1 MRKLFI
7 LFIYMVVSVAGIGQ
21 NSGLNSQKADQVRAL
36 MQSYQYTSAV
46 NLANKFLADTIMPE
60 MLLLK
65 GEALE
70 AVYRYKDAIQ
80 TLQVAKHQDSLNL
93 QILNELVNIY
103 REAGETDSAILIN
116 REICSLAPDNE
127 FFTLQLANL
136 YYSNKDYVHAKQILR
151 PLYQKDTNSI
161 YLIRQLALN
170 YEEIKPYDSAEYFYQ
185 IAMKMAPGDP
195 FLVSRL
201 ANLLIREERVNEAYG
216 VTAKFLKVNPVN
228 ISILKINAY
237 CNFLIYDYEDAA
249 KELRK
254 CIMLGDSSKFT
265 RKYLALSYYDQQ
277 EFDTA
282 APYFLSLY
290 RSDTTDAENCFYYGV
305 CKSRINSPD
314 TGILFLNK
322 TLRILKP
329 HIKFLS
335 SIDAELAADYSHTNQ
350 PDTALALLQQALR
363 LDPGNSFLQFK
374 IAYQYDY
381 YLHKPYKA
389 LPFYREFLKNAPPHA
404 EGEHEKYRITPVK
417 NGIPEIKG
425 SCNDYAKNRIA
436 VITGKR

>member
-136 YYSNKDYVHAKQILR
+136 YYSNKDYVHA
-151 PLYQKDTNSI
+151 
-161 YLIRQLALN
+161 
-170 YEEIKPYDSAEYFYQ
+170 
-185 IAMKMAPGDP
+185 
-195 FLVSRL
+195 
-201 ANLLIREERVNEAYG
+201 
-216 VTAKFLKVNPVN
+216 
-228 ISILKINAY
+228 NA
-237 CNFLIYDYEDAA
+237 
-249 KELRK
+249 R
-254 CIMLGDSSKFT
+254 
-265 RKYLALSYYDQQ
+265 
-277 EFDTA
+277 
-282 APYFLSLY
+282 Y
-290 RSDTTDAENCFYYGV
+290 RRAF
-305 CKSRINSPD
+305 R
-314 TGILFLNK
+314 
-322 TLRILKP
+322 
-329 HIKFLS
+329 
-335 SIDAELAADYSHTNQ
+335 
-350 PDTALALLQQALR
+350 
-363 LDPGNSFLQFK
+363 
-374 IAYQYDY
+374 
-381 YLHKPYKA
+381 
-389 LPFYREFLKNAPPHA
+389 
-404 EGEHEKYRITPVK
+404 
-417 NGIPEIKG
+417 
-425 SCNDYAKNRIA
+425 
-436 VITGKR
+436 

>member
-1 MRKLFI
+1 MRNLFI
-7 LFIYMVVSVAGIGQ
+7 LFIFMVVSIVVNAQ
-21 NSGLNSQKADQVRAL
+21 NPELNTRKADQVRAF
-36 MQSYQYTSAV
+36 MQSYQYASAI
-46 NLANKFLADTIMPE
+46 NLADKFLADTVSSE

-70 AVYRYKDAIQ
+70 ALFRYKDAIQ
-80 TLQVAKHQDSLNL
+80 TLQFAKHQDSLSL
-93 QILNELVNIY
+93 QILNELINIY
-103 REAGETDSAILIN
+103 RLNGETDSAISIN

-127 FFTLQLANL
+127 FFSLQLANL
-136 YYSNKDYVHAKQILR
+136 YYSIKDYVHARQILR
-151 PLYQKDTNSI
+151 PLYQKDTTSF
-161 YLIRQLALN
+161 YLIKQLALN

-185 IAMKMAPGDP
+185 VALKMAPGDP

-216 VTAKFLKVNPVN
+216 VTAKFLKTNPVN
-228 ISILKINAY
+228 TGILKINAY

-249 KELRK
+249 RELKK

-265 RKYLALSYYDQQ
+265 FKYLALSYYD
-277 EFDTA
+277 EEKFDSA
-282 APYFLSLY
+282 APYFFSLY
-290 RSDTTDAENCFYYGV
+290 KSDTSDAENCFYYGV
-305 CKSRINSPD
+305 SKSRLNSPD

-335 SIDAELAADYSHTNQ
+335 SIDAELAANYSHTNQ
-350 PDTALALLQQALR
+350 PDTALVLLQMALQ
-363 LDPGNSFLQFK
+363 LDPGNSYLQFK

-389 LPFYREFLKNAPPHA
+389 LPFYSEFLKYAPPHA

-417 NGIPEIKG
+417 NGIPEIMG
-425 SCNDYAKNRIA
+425 SCNDYAKKRIA